1 MSKDIKV
8 TIKFK
13 VPKKNYKRYKYI
25 VEYFELQLGEI
36 KAYPDIIEEDL

>member
-13 VPKKNYKRYKYI
+13 VPREYYKHYEYI
-25 VEYFELQLGEI
+25 LEDFELQLGEMNI
-36 KAYPDIIEEDL
+36 YIDTIEED